1 MKMFKRLVAG
11 MAAAV
16 MAFSTLSIGASAYT
30 WNYTVDFYSS
40 FPQYSHVYYNENKT
54 VNSTLQEIDVQIS
67 SKTYS
72 GAYVYAK
79 NSLDTTNL
87 VINAYNINSNYH
99 KQKSFGISVLGTTA
113 NIYVG
118 WKNYQTGTYIA
129 SADFNV

>member
-16 MAFSTLSIGASAYT
+16 MAFSTMSIGASAYT
-30 WNYTVDFYSS
+30 WSYTVDFYSS
-40 FPQYSHVYYNENKT
+40 YPQYSHVSYNENKS
-54 VNSTLQEIDVQIS
+54 VISTLQEVDVLIS

-79 NSLDTTNL
+79 NGLDPTNL
-87 VINAYNINSNYH
+87 VINAYNVNSNYH
-99 KQKSFGISVLGTTA
+99 VQESFSITVLGTTA
-113 NIYVG
+113 NIYAG
-118 WKNYQTGTYIA
+118 WKSFQTGTYVA